1 MQTNMGEKKRTTIGS
16 APASCSGTR
25 YPDSFETSSPSPL
38 ISNLHHTFESE
49 TMTFEKSSLEATEQ
63 NWKLKVVVWMVVV
76 SLRLLPTDDYSRTR
90 DYFLH
95 QHGVDWWE
103 S

>member
-1 MQTNMGEKKRTTIGS
+1 
-16 APASCSGTR
+16 
-25 YPDSFETSSPSPL
+25 
-38 ISNLHHTFESE
+38 
-49 TMTFEKSSLEATEQ
+49 MTFEKSSLEATEQ